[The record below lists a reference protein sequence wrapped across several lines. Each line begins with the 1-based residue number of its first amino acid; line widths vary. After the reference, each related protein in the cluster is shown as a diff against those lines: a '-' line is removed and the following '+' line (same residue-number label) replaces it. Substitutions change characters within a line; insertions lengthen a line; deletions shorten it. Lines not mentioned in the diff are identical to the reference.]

1 MSPLSV
7 VLLTGVRNSCAWLG
21 SFIKK
26 GYPAKSFRIIADH
39 QTNRRDIPLILRV
52 LSVILWQKTSDGMT
66 NHPGQSFFLEK
77 SSESPYD

>member
-1 MSPLSV
+1 
-7 VLLTGVRNSCAWLG
+7 
-21 SFIKK
+21 
-26 GYPAKSFRIIADH
+26 
-39 QTNRRDIPLILRV
+39 LILRV